1 MKKIIALFVIMLAC
15 SFSANA
21 QQKNANTAVA
31 TPQQAAA
38 QVNSNAEKAAMKD
51 MQALTE
57 FVQLTDAQ
65 ANQLKGLF
73 LTKHKTLM
81 GQQLSDERKSVL
93 AQSVEAKLKAAL
105 TQDQIAKLEDNAKL
119 MNMLTH

>member
-21 QQKNANTAVA
+21 QQKKASPAVA
-31 TPQQAAA
+31 TSQQAAT
-38 QVNSNAEKAAMKD
+38 QVNADAEKAAMKD
-51 MQALTE
+51 MQALNE

-65 ANQLKGLF
+65 SSRLKGLF
-73 LTKHKTLM
+73 LEKHKTLM
-81 GQQLSDERKSVL
+81 GQQLSDDRKNVL
-93 AQSVEAKLKAAL
+93 AQAIETKLKAAL
-105 TQDQIAKLEDNAKL
+105 TPDQIAKLEDNAKL

>member
-21 QQKNANTAVA
+21 QQKKA
-31 TPQQAAA
+31 TPATTNSKQAAVE
-38 QVNSNAEKAAMKD
+38 VNSNAEKGALND
-51 MQALTE
+51 MQALTQ

-65 ANQLKGLF
+65 ASRLKGLF
-73 LTKHKTLM
+73 LEKHKQLA
-81 GQQLSDERKSVL
+81 QQLSDERKAVL
-93 AQSVEAKLKAAL
+93 AEAVETKLKAAL
-105 TQDQIAKLEDNAKL
+105 TPEQVAKLEDNTKL

>member
-21 QQKNANTAVA
+21 QQKKA
-31 TPQQAAA
+31 TPAVTTSQQTAA

-51 MQALTE
+51 MQMLNE
-57 FVQLTDAQ
+57 FVKLTDAQ
-65 ANQLKGLF
+65 SSRLKGLF
-73 LTKHKTLM
+73 LEKHRQLA
-81 GQQLSDERKSVL
+81 QQLSDERKTVL
-93 AQSVEAKLKAAL
+93 AQAIETKLKAAL
-105 TQDQIAKLEDNAKL
+105 TPDQIAKLEDNAKL

>member
-21 QQKNANTAVA
+21 QQKNASPAA
-31 TPQQAAA
+31 TTQQTAA
-38 QVNSNAEKAAMKD
+38 QINSNAEKAAMKD
-51 MQALTE
+51 MQALNE

-65 ANQLKGLF
+65 SSRLKGLF
-73 LTKHKTLM
+73 LEKHKQLA
-81 GQQLSDERKSVL
+81 QQLSDERKTVL
-93 AQSVEAKLKAAL
+93 AQAIETKLKAAL
-105 TQDQIAKLEDNAKL
+105 TPDQIAKLEDNAKL